1 MIYAEYV
8 EFDMPTGERMRRLEA
23 YGHAGYAPAGQD
35 IVCAGASMLME
46 TLVYMLA
53 GGEEAD
59 CCAYREP
66 TGPRVSVKLTG
77 NICESDLAAIEFAKN
92 GLALL
97 AERYP
102 DHVHFVD
109 KSKDGQEKMVNLQ
122 LFGDG
127 GDGGSAGDA
136 GAEGGSGIVEPAMSP
151 AEERLARCSG
161 VLKRTGS
168 RGAGLSSDGRAPGG
182 KEPISQRNG
191 ADSSPTEG
199 SPWQDGKRHQTAQ
212 ADADEKERALTT
224 TEDSADSAEGDGSEA
239 EEKAQMTSEEHKKA
253 FHALL
258 QGEYRAETE
267 ELMQQ
272 AVERAAQILE
282 SSPQVRGL
290 MEALHEA
297 YGVDAD
303 DLEALTD
310 AVKNGRV
317 KDEAYFEKLA
327 MEKGVS
333 VATARQ
339 MDKLESE
346 NKRLTAAEKFA
357 EDQRKAAQ
365 RQVEIDRIHAEWD
378 REAEQLK
385 AQYPEFDL
393 EQTLANPEIA
403 NLMRLGVSMS
413 NAYRAVYFD
422 QIMAQNESRT
432 AKQVERGVEARI
444 RQRGTRPGENGIR
457 PGGAAQTHTDV
468 NALTRKER
476 EQLERAALRGQVV
489 TF

>member
-8 EFDMPTGERMRRLEA
+8 EFDLPTGERMRRLEA

-53 GGEEAD
+53 GCEEAD

-127 GDGGSAGDA
+127 GDSGSAGDA

-161 VLKRTGS
+161 VLKRTNLS
-168 RGAGLSSDGRAPGG
+168 PVERGTGRTSPSPAATPPLAGEALAGRDTAPDREGAEKDAVGRAL
-182 KEPISQRNG
+182 
-191 ADSSPTEG
+191 A
-199 SPWQDGKRHQTAQ
+199 
-212 ADADEKERALTT
+212 T
-224 TEDSADSAEGDGSEA
+224 TEDGAEGDGSEA
-239 EEKAQMTSEEHKKA
+239 EEKAQMTPEEHKKA
-253 FHALL
+253 FRELM
-258 QGEYRAETE
+258 QGEYKAESE

-272 AVERAAQILE
+272 AVERAAQLLE
-282 SSPQVRGL
+282 NSPQMRGL
-290 MEALHEA
+290 LDALHEA
-297 YGVDAD
+297 YGVEDM
-303 DLEALTD
+303 EALTE

-357 EDQRKAAQ
+357 EDQRKAAR

-378 REAEQLK
+378 REAQQLK

-432 AKQVERGVEARI
+432 AKQVEDGVTERI
-444 RQRGTRPGENGIR
+444 RQRGTRPGENGTR

>member
-53 GGEEAD
+53 GCVEAD

-77 NICESDLAAIEFAKN
+77 NICESDLAVIEFAKN

-161 VLKRTGS
+161 VLKRTNLS
-168 RGAGLSSDGRAPGG
+168 PVERGTGRTSPSPAATPPLAGEALAGRDTAPDREGAEKDAVGRAL
-182 KEPISQRNG
+182 
-191 ADSSPTEG
+191 A
-199 SPWQDGKRHQTAQ
+199 
-212 ADADEKERALTT
+212 T
-224 TEDSADSAEGDGSEA
+224 TEDGAEGDGSEA
-239 EEKAQMTSEEHKKA
+239 EEKAQMTPEEHKKA

-303 DLEALTD
+303 DLDALTD

-385 AQYPEFDL
+385 TQYPEFDL

-444 RQRGTRPGENGIR
+444 RQRGTRPGENGTR

>member
-53 GGEEAD
+53 GCEEAD

-77 NICESDLAAIEFAKN
+77 NICESDLAVIEFAKN

-136 GAEGGSGIVEPAMSP
+136 GAEGGSGIVEPAMSQ

-161 VLKRTGS
+161 VLKRTNLS
-168 RGAGLSSDGRAPGG
+168 PVERGTGRTSPSPAATPPLAGEALAGRDTAPDREGAEKDAVGRAL
-182 KEPISQRNG
+182 
-191 ADSSPTEG
+191 A
-199 SPWQDGKRHQTAQ
+199 
-212 ADADEKERALTT
+212 T
-224 TEDSADSAEGDGSEA
+224 TEDGAEGDGSEA
-239 EEKAQMTSEEHKKA
+239 EEKAQMTPEEHKKA

-303 DLEALTD
+303 DLDALTD

-385 AQYPEFDL
+385 TQYPEFDL

-444 RQRGTRPGENGIR
+444 RQRGTRPGENGTR

>member
-8 EFDMPTGERMRRLEA
+8 EFDLPTGTRVRRLEV

-46 TLVYMLA
+46 TLVYVLA
-53 GGEEAD
+53 DCEEAE

-77 NICESDLAAIEFAKN
+77 NIYEADQAALEFAKN

-102 DHVHFVD
+102 NNVHFED

-122 LFGDG
+122 LFAEGG
-127 GDGGSAGDA
+127 GDGGGDA
-136 GAEGGSGIVEPAMSP
+136 GGAGEAAAADSGVVEPPMRP
-151 AEERLARCSG
+151 AEEKLARCSG
-161 VLKRTGS
+161 VLKRTNP
-168 RGAGLSSDGRAPGG
+168 RGAGLPSQEPDAERGPGRTSQPAAQTAPLERGAKSSDEKDP
-182 KEPISQRNG
+182 
-191 ADSSPTEG
+191 
-199 SPWQDGKRHQTAQ
+199 
-212 ADADEKERALTT
+212 ADE
-224 TEDSADSAEGDGSEA
+224 DDGSKA
-239 EEKAQMTSEEHKKA
+239 EEKAQMTPEEHRKA

-282 SSPQVRGL
+282 SSPQVKNL

-346 NKRLTAAEKFA
+346 NRRLSAAEKFA

-365 RQVEIDRIHAEWD
+365 RQAEISRIHAEWD
-378 REAEQLK
+378 QEAQQLK

-393 EQTLANPEIA
+393 KETLANPEIA
-403 NLMRLGVSMS
+403 KLMQLGVSMS

-432 AKQVERGVEARI
+432 AKQVEQGVEARI
-444 RQRGTRPGENGIR
+444 RQRGTRPGENGTR
-457 PGGAAQTHTDV
+457 PGGAVQTHTDV

-476 EQLERAALRGQVV
+476 EQLEKAALRGQVI

>member
-1 MIYAEYV
+1 MVKITYKEYPEEDVLRVRAE
-8 EFDMPTGERMRRLEA
+8 
-23 YGHAGYAPAGQD
+23 GHAGYAAKGSD
-35 IVCAGASMLME
+35 IVCAAVSTLMQ
-46 TLVYMLA
+46 TLAYSLDGSSIEAHNSNGQNTMTVY
-53 GGEEAD
+53 
-59 CCAYREP
+59 
-66 TGPRVSVKLTG
+66 
-77 NICESDLAAIEFAKN
+77 AKN
-92 GLALL
+92 NPENMAKFEMAMDGMYLL
-97 AERYP
+97 AEAYP
-102 DHVHFVD
+102 EHVQVINLCAD
-109 KSKDGQEKMVNLQ
+109 KTDAMDLQ
-122 LFGDG
+122 LFAEG
-127 GDGGSAGDA
+127 GGNGGSAGSAGDA
-136 GAEGGSGIVEPAMSP
+136 GAEGGSGIVEPAMRP

-168 RGAGLSSDGRAPGG
+168 RGAGLPSQSPDGNSSPKGGTLGKTDNSEQDEESLAGRESDGPAG
-182 KEPISQRNG
+182 
-191 ADSSPTEG
+191 
-199 SPWQDGKRHQTAQ
+199 
-212 ADADEKERALTT
+212 
-224 TEDSADSAEGDGSEA
+224 EGDGSEGK
-239 EEKAQMTSEEHKKA
+239 EKAQMTPEEHKKA
-253 FHALL
+253 FRELM
-258 QGEYRAETE
+258 QGEYKAESE

-272 AVERAAQILE
+272 AVERAAQLLE
-282 SSPQVRGL
+282 NSPQMRGL
-290 MEALHEA
+290 LDALHEA
-297 YGVDAD
+297 YGVEDM
-303 DLEALTD
+303 EALTE

-378 REAEQLK
+378 QEAQQLK

-432 AKQVERGVEARI
+432 AKQVEDGVTERI
-444 RQRGTRPGENGIR
+444 RQRGTRPGENGTR

>member
-1 MIYAEYV
+1 
-8 EFDMPTGERMRRLEA
+8 MPSQSPDGNSSPKGGTLGKTDNSEQDEESS
-23 YGHAGYAPAGQD
+23 AGRESDGPAG
-35 IVCAGASMLME
+35 
-46 TLVYMLA
+46 
-53 GGEEAD
+53 
-59 CCAYREP
+59 
-66 TGPRVSVKLTG
+66 
-77 NICESDLAAIEFAKN
+77 
-92 GLALL
+92 
-97 AERYP
+97 
-102 DHVHFVD
+102 
-109 KSKDGQEKMVNLQ
+109 
-122 LFGDG
+122 
-127 GDGGSAGDA
+127 
-136 GAEGGSGIVEPAMSP
+136 
-151 AEERLARCSG
+151 
-161 VLKRTGS
+161 
-168 RGAGLSSDGRAPGG
+168 
-182 KEPISQRNG
+182 
-191 ADSSPTEG
+191 
-199 SPWQDGKRHQTAQ
+199 
-212 ADADEKERALTT
+212 
-224 TEDSADSAEGDGSEA
+224 EGDGSEGK
-239 EEKAQMTSEEHKKA
+239 EKAQMTPEEHKKA
-253 FHALL
+253 FRELM
-258 QGEYRAETE
+258 QGEYKAESE

-272 AVERAAQILE
+272 AVERAAQLLE
-282 SSPQVRGL
+282 NSPQMRGL
-290 MEALHEA
+290 LDALHEA
-297 YGVDAD
+297 YGVEDM
-303 DLEALTD
+303 EALTE

-378 REAEQLK
+378 REAQQLK

-432 AKQVERGVEARI
+432 AKQVEDGVTERI
-444 RQRGTRPGENGIR
+444 RQRSARPGENGTR

>member
-53 GGEEAD
+53 GCEEAD

-161 VLKRTGS
+161 VLKRTNLS
-168 RGAGLSSDGRAPGG
+168 PVERGTGRTSPWPAATPPLAGEALAGRDTAPDREGAEKDAVGRAL
-182 KEPISQRNG
+182 
-191 ADSSPTEG
+191 A
-199 SPWQDGKRHQTAQ
+199 
-212 ADADEKERALTT
+212 T
-224 TEDSADSAEGDGSEA
+224 TEDGAEGDGSEA
-239 EEKAQMTSEEHKKA
+239 EEKAQMTPEEHKKA

-333 VATARQ
+333 VETARQ

>member
-1 MIYAEYV
+1 
-8 EFDMPTGERMRRLEA
+8 
-23 YGHAGYAPAGQD
+23 
-35 IVCAGASMLME
+35 
-46 TLVYMLA
+46 
-53 GGEEAD
+53 
-59 CCAYREP
+59 
-66 TGPRVSVKLTG
+66 
-77 NICESDLAAIEFAKN
+77 
-92 GLALL
+92 
-97 AERYP
+97 
-102 DHVHFVD
+102 
-109 KSKDGQEKMVNLQ
+109 
-122 LFGDG
+122 
-127 GDGGSAGDA
+127 
-136 GAEGGSGIVEPAMSP
+136 MS
-151 AEERLARCSG
+151 LKIAR
-161 VLKRTGS
+161 
-168 RGAGLSSDGRAPGG
+168 
-182 KEPISQRNG
+182 
-191 ADSSPTEG
+191 
-199 SPWQDGKRHQTAQ
+199 
-212 ADADEKERALTT
+212 
-224 TEDSADSAEGDGSEA
+224 GSEGK
-239 EEKAQMTSEEHKKA
+239 EKAQMTPEEHKKA
-253 FHALL
+253 FRELM
-258 QGEYRAETE
+258 QGEYKAESE

-272 AVERAAQILE
+272 AVERAAQLLE
-282 SSPQVRGL
+282 NSPQMRGL
-290 MEALHEA
+290 LDALHEA
-297 YGVDAD
+297 YGVEDM
-303 DLEALTD
+303 EALTE

-378 REAEQLK
+378 REAQQLK

-432 AKQVERGVEARI
+432 AKQVEDGVTERI
-444 RQRGTRPGENGIR
+444 RQRSARPGENGTR

>member
-1 MIYAEYV
+1 M
-8 EFDMPTGERMRRLEA
+8 
-23 YGHAGYAPAGQD
+23 AGRDTAPD
-35 IVCAGASMLME
+35 
-46 TLVYMLA
+46 
-53 GGEEAD
+53 
-59 CCAYREP
+59 RE
-66 TGPRVSVKLTG
+66 
-77 NICESDLAAIEFAKN
+77 
-92 GLALL
+92 
-97 AERYP
+97 
-102 DHVHFVD
+102 
-109 KSKDGQEKMVNLQ
+109 
-122 LFGDG
+122 
-127 GDGGSAGDA
+127 
-136 GAEGGSGIVEPAMSP
+136 GAEKDAV
-151 AEERLARCSG
+151 
-161 VLKRTGS
+161 
-168 RGAGLSSDGRAPGG
+168 GRAL
-182 KEPISQRNG
+182 
-191 ADSSPTEG
+191 A
-199 SPWQDGKRHQTAQ
+199 
-212 ADADEKERALTT
+212 T
-224 TEDSADSAEGDGSEA
+224 TEDGAEGDGSEA
-239 EEKAQMTSEEHKKA
+239 EEKAQMTPEEHKKA

-297 YGVDAD
+297 YGVDVD
-303 DLEALTD
+303 DLDALTD

-385 AQYPEFDL
+385 TQYPEFDL

-444 RQRGTRPGENGIR
+444 RQRGTRPGENGTR

>member
-1 MIYAEYV
+1 MKTSQSTLRVASSPIRGAL
-8 EFDMPTGERMRRLEA
+8 GRLEA

-53 GGEEAD
+53 GCEEAD

-224 TEDSADSAEGDGSEA
+224 TEDSADSADGDRSEA

-413 NAYRAVYFD
+413 NAYRAVFFD
-422 QIMAQNESRT
+422 QIMA
-432 AKQVERGVEARI
+432 

>member
-53 GGEEAD
+53 GCEEAD

-127 GDGGSAGDA
+127 GDSGSAGDA

-168 RGAGLSSDGRAPGG
+168 RGAGLPSQSPDGNSSPKGGTLGKTDNSEQDEESSAGRESDGPAG
-182 KEPISQRNG
+182 
-191 ADSSPTEG
+191 
-199 SPWQDGKRHQTAQ
+199 
-212 ADADEKERALTT
+212 
-224 TEDSADSAEGDGSEA
+224 EGDGSEGK
-239 EEKAQMTSEEHKKA
+239 EKAQMTPEEHKKA
-253 FHALL
+253 FRELM
-258 QGEYRAETE
+258 QGEYKAESE

-272 AVERAAQILE
+272 AVERAAQLLE
-282 SSPQVRGL
+282 NSPQMRGL
-290 MEALHEA
+290 LDALHEA
-297 YGVDAD
+297 YGVDD
-303 DLEALTD
+303 MEALTE

-378 REAEQLK
+378 REAQQLK

-393 EQTLANPEIA
+393 KQTLANPEVA
-403 NLMRLGVSMS
+403 RLMRLGLTMTE
-413 NAYRAVYFD
+413 AYRAAYFD
-422 QIMAQNESRT
+422 RIMAQNESRT
-432 AKQVERGVEARI
+432 AKQVEDGVTERI
-444 RQRGTRPGENGIR
+444 RQRSARPGENGTR

>member
-53 GGEEAD
+53 GCEEAD

-127 GDGGSAGDA
+127 GDSGSAGDA

-161 VLKRTGS
+161 VLKRTG
-168 RGAGLSSDGRAPGG
+168 RADGG
-182 KEPISQRNG
+182 KEPFSQRNG
-191 ADSSPTEG
+191 SDSSPDRKDSLRPEG
-199 SPWQDGKRHQTAQ
+199 DVAASDRGRTALGKTGNSEQDEESLAGRESDGH
-212 ADADEKERALTT
+212 AD
-224 TEDSADSAEGDGSEA
+224 EGDGSEA
-239 EEKAQMTSEEHKKA
+239 EEKAQMTPEEHKKA

-272 AVERAAQILE
+272 AVERAAQLLE
-282 SSPQVRGL
+282 NSPQMKGL
-290 MEALHEA
+290 LDALHEA
-297 YGVDAD
+297 YGVDD
-303 DLEALTD
+303 MEALTE

-378 REAEQLK
+378 REAQQLK

-393 EQTLANPEIA
+393 EQTLANPEVA
-403 NLMRLGVSMS
+403 RLMRLGLTMTE
-413 NAYRAVYFD
+413 AYRAAYFD
-422 QIMAQNESRT
+422 RIMAQNESRT
-432 AKQVERGVEARI
+432 AKQVEDGVTERI
-444 RQRGTRPGENGIR
+444 RQRSARPGENGTR

>member
-53 GGEEAD
+53 GCEEAD

-77 NICESDLAAIEFAKN
+77 NICESDLAVIEFAKN

-127 GDGGSAGDA
+127 EDGGSAGDA

-161 VLKRTGS
+161 VLKRTNLS
-168 RGAGLSSDGRAPGG
+168 PVERGTGRTSPSPAATPPLAGEALAGRDTAPDREGAEKDAVGRAL
-182 KEPISQRNG
+182 
-191 ADSSPTEG
+191 A
-199 SPWQDGKRHQTAQ
+199 
-212 ADADEKERALTT
+212 T
-224 TEDSADSAEGDGSEA
+224 TEDGAEGDGSEA
-239 EEKAQMTSEEHKKA
+239 EEKAQMTPEEHKKA

-303 DLEALTD
+303 DLDALTD

-385 AQYPEFDL
+385 TQYPEFDL

-444 RQRGTRPGENGIR
+444 RQRGTRPGENGTR

>member
-53 GGEEAD
+53 GCEEAD

-127 GDGGSAGDA
+127 GDGGNAGDA

-161 VLKRTGS
+161 VLKRTG
-168 RGAGLSSDGRAPGG
+168 RADGE
-182 KEPISQRNG
+182 KEPLSQRNG
-191 ADSSPTEG
+191 ADSSPDRGALGKTGNSDQDEESLAERESEG
-199 SPWQDGKRHQTAQ
+199 P
-212 ADADEKERALTT
+212 AD
-224 TEDSADSAEGDGSEA
+224 EGDGSEA
-239 EEKAQMTSEEHKKA
+239 EEKAQMTPEEHKKA

-378 REAEQLK
+378 REAQQLK

-432 AKQVERGVEARI
+432 AKQVEDGVTERI
-444 RQRGTRPGENGIR
+444 RQRGTRPGENGTR

>member
-8 EFDMPTGERMRRLEA
+8 EFDLTTGARVRRLEA

-53 GGEEAD
+53 GCEEAD

-109 KSKDGQEKMVNLQ
+109 KSKDGQEKMMNLQ

-127 GDGGSAGDA
+127 GDSGSAGDA

-161 VLKRTGS
+161 VLKRTNLS
-168 RGAGLSSDGRAPGG
+168 PVERGTGRTSPSPAATPPLAGEALAGRDTAPDR
-182 KEPISQRNG
+182 EG
-191 ADSSPTEG
+191 AE
-199 SPWQDGKRHQTAQ
+199 K
-212 ADADEKERALTT
+212 DAVGRALTT
-224 TEDSADSAEGDGSEA
+224 TEDGADGADSAEGDGSEA
-239 EEKAQMTSEEHKKA
+239 EEKAQMTPEEHKKA
-253 FHALL
+253 FRELL
-258 QGEYRAETE
+258 QGEYKAESE

-272 AVERAAQILE
+272 AVERAAQLLE
-282 SSPQVRGL
+282 NSPQMKGL
-290 MEALHEA
+290 LDALHEA
-297 YGVDAD
+297 YGVDD
-303 DLEALTD
+303 MEALTE

-357 EDQRKAAQ
+357 EDQRKEALRRA
-365 RQVEIDRIHAEWD
+365 EIERIHAQWD

-385 AQYPEFDL
+385 AQYPEFNK
-393 EQTLANPEIA
+393 EEMLANPEVA
-403 NLMRLGVSMS
+403 RLMQLGLTMTE
-413 NAYRAVYFD
+413 AYRAAYFD

-432 AKQVERGVEARI
+432 AKQVEDGVTERI
-444 RQRGTRPGENGIR
+444 RQRSARPGENGTR

>member
-1 MIYAEYV
+1 MVKITYKEYPEEDVLRVRAE
-8 EFDMPTGERMRRLEA
+8 
-23 YGHAGYAPAGQD
+23 GHAGYAAKGSD
-35 IVCAGASMLME
+35 IVCAAVSTLMQ
-46 TLVYMLA
+46 TLAYSLDGSSIEAHNSNGQNTMTVY
-53 GGEEAD
+53 
-59 CCAYREP
+59 
-66 TGPRVSVKLTG
+66 
-77 NICESDLAAIEFAKN
+77 AKN
-92 GLALL
+92 NPENMAKFEMAMDGMYLL
-97 AERYP
+97 AEAYP
-102 DHVHFVD
+102 EHVQVINLCAD
-109 KSKDGQEKMVNLQ
+109 KTDAMDLQ
-122 LFGDG
+122 LFAEGG
-127 GDGGSAGDA
+127 GDGGGDAGSVRDA

-168 RGAGLSSDGRAPGG
+168 RGAGLPSQSPDGNSSPKGGTLGKTDNSEQDEESSAGRESDGPAG
-182 KEPISQRNG
+182 
-191 ADSSPTEG
+191 
-199 SPWQDGKRHQTAQ
+199 
-212 ADADEKERALTT
+212 
-224 TEDSADSAEGDGSEA
+224 EGDGSEGK
-239 EEKAQMTSEEHKKA
+239 EKAQMTPEEHKKA
-253 FHALL
+253 FRELM
-258 QGEYRAETE
+258 QGEYKAESE

-272 AVERAAQILE
+272 AVERAAQLLE
-282 SSPQVRGL
+282 NSPQMRGL
-290 MEALHEA
+290 LDALHEA
-297 YGVDAD
+297 YGVEDM
-303 DLEALTD
+303 EALTE

-378 REAEQLK
+378 REAQQLK

-432 AKQVERGVEARI
+432 AKQVEDGVTERI
-444 RQRGTRPGENGIR
+444 RQRGTRPGENGTR

>member
-53 GGEEAD
+53 GCEEAD

-161 VLKRTGS
+161 VLKRTNLS
-168 RGAGLSSDGRAPGG
+168 PVERGTGRTSPSPAATPPLAGEALAGRDTAPDREGAEKDAVGRAL
-182 KEPISQRNG
+182 
-191 ADSSPTEG
+191 A
-199 SPWQDGKRHQTAQ
+199 
-212 ADADEKERALTT
+212 T
-224 TEDSADSAEGDGSEA
+224 TEDGAEGDGSEA
-239 EEKAQMTSEEHKKA
+239 EEKAQMTPEEHKKA

-444 RQRGTRPGENGIR
+444 RQRGTRPGENGTR

>member
-1 MIYAEYV
+1 MIKIVYEDNPENGRMMMRAEGHANYAEK
-8 EFDMPTGERMRRLEA
+8 GK
-23 YGHAGYAPAGQD
+23 D
-35 IVCAGASMLME
+35 IVCAAVSALMQ
-46 TLVYMLA
+46 TLAYSAAEDEHTSACCYNTTDGTPVMNVQ
-53 GGEEAD
+53 AD
-59 CCAYREP
+59 STEP
-66 TGPRVSVKLTG
+66 MR
-77 NICESDLAAIEFAKN
+77 AKFELVAD
-92 GLALL
+92 GLSLL
-97 AERYP
+97 AEQCP
-102 DHVHFVD
+102 DHVRFKRVCAGCD
-109 KSKDGQEKMVNLQ
+109 AGINLQ
-122 LFGDG
+122 IFAEG
-127 GDGGSAGDA
+127 GDGGGDA
-136 GAEGGSGIVEPAMSP
+136 GSAGEAAAADSGVVEPPMRP
-151 AEERLARCSG
+151 AEEKLARCSG
-161 VLKRTGS
+161 VLKRTNP
-168 RGAGLSSDGRAPGG
+168 RGAGLPSQESDAERGPGRT
-182 KEPISQRNG
+182 SQS
-191 ADSSPTEG
+191 AA
-199 SPWQDGKRHQTAQ
+199 QTAPLERG
-212 ADADEKERALTT
+212 AKGSDENTELDEK
-224 TEDSADSAEGDGSEA
+224 DPADEGDGSKA
-239 EEKAQMTSEEHKKA
+239 EEKAQMTPEEHKKA

-282 SSPQVRGL
+282 SSPQVKNL

-303 DLEALTD
+303 DLEALTE

-346 NKRLTAAEKFA
+346 NRRLSAAEKFA

-365 RQVEIDRIHAEWD
+365 RQAEISRIHAEWD
-378 REAEQLK
+378 QEAQQLK

-393 EQTLANPEIA
+393 KETLANPEIA
-403 NLMRLGVSMS
+403 KLMQLGVSMS

-432 AKQVERGVEARI
+432 AKQVEQGVEARI
-444 RQRGTRPGENGIR
+444 RQRGTRPGENGTR
-457 PGGAAQTHTDV
+457 PGGAVQTHTDV

-476 EQLERAALRGQVV
+476 EQLEKAALRGQVI

>member
-53 GGEEAD
+53 GCEEAD

-161 VLKRTGS
+161 VLKRTNLS
-168 RGAGLSSDGRAPGG
+168 PVERGTGRTSQSPAATPPLAWEALAGRDTAPDREGAEKDAVGRAL
-182 KEPISQRNG
+182 
-191 ADSSPTEG
+191 A
-199 SPWQDGKRHQTAQ
+199 
-212 ADADEKERALTT
+212 T
-224 TEDSADSAEGDGSEA
+224 TEDGAEGDGSEA
-239 EEKAQMTSEEHKKA
+239 EEKAQMTPEEHKKA

-333 VATARQ
+333 VETARQ

-346 NKRLTAAEKFA
+346 NKRLTAAEKFE

>member
-8 EFDMPTGERMRRLEA
+8 EFDLPTGERMRRLEA

-53 GGEEAD
+53 GCEEAD

-77 NICESDLAAIEFAKN
+77 DIHESDLAAMEFAKN

-122 LFGDG
+122 LFAEGG
-127 GDGGSAGDA
+127 GDGGGDAGGAGDA
-136 GAEGGSGIVEPAMSP
+136 GAEGGSGIVEPPMRP

-161 VLKRTGS
+161 VLKRTNLS
-168 RGAGLSSDGRAPGG
+168 PVERGTGRTSPSPAATPPLAGEALAGRDTAPDREGAEKDAVGRAL
-182 KEPISQRNG
+182 
-191 ADSSPTEG
+191 A
-199 SPWQDGKRHQTAQ
+199 
-212 ADADEKERALTT
+212 T
-224 TEDSADSAEGDGSEA
+224 TEDGAEGDGSEA
-239 EEKAQMTSEEHKKA
+239 EEKAQMTPEEHKKA

-303 DLEALTD
+303 DLDALTD

-378 REAEQLK
+378 REAQQLK

-432 AKQVERGVEARI
+432 AKQVEDGVTERI
-444 RQRGTRPGENGIR
+444 RQRSARPGENGTR

>member
-53 GGEEAD
+53 GCEEAD

-161 VLKRTGS
+161 VLKRTNLS
-168 RGAGLSSDGRAPGG
+168 PVERGTGRTSPSPAATPPLAGEALAGRDTAPDREGAEKDAVGRAL
-182 KEPISQRNG
+182 
-191 ADSSPTEG
+191 A
-199 SPWQDGKRHQTAQ
+199 
-212 ADADEKERALTT
+212 T
-224 TEDSADSAEGDGSEA
+224 TEDGAEGDGSEA
-239 EEKAQMTSEEHKKA
+239 EEKAQMTPEEHKKA

-282 SSPQVRGL
+282 SSPKVRGL

-333 VATARQ
+333 VETARQ

>member
-53 GGEEAD
+53 GCEEAD

-77 NICESDLAAIEFAKN
+77 NICESDLAVIEFAKN

-161 VLKRTGS
+161 VLKRTNLS
-168 RGAGLSSDGRAPGG
+168 PVERGTGRTSPSPAATPPLAGEALAGRDTAPDREGAEKDAVGRAL
-182 KEPISQRNG
+182 
-191 ADSSPTEG
+191 A
-199 SPWQDGKRHQTAQ
+199 
-212 ADADEKERALTT
+212 T
-224 TEDSADSAEGDGSEA
+224 TEDGAEGDGSEA
-239 EEKAQMTSEEHKKA
+239 EEKAQMTPEEHKKA

-333 VATARQ
+333 VETARQ

-444 RQRGTRPGENGIR
+444 RQRGTRPGENGTR

>member
-53 GGEEAD
+53 GCEEAD

-127 GDGGSAGDA
+127 GDSGSAGDA

-161 VLKRTGS
+161 VLKRTNLS
-168 RGAGLSSDGRAPGG
+168 PVERGTGRTSPSPAATPPLAGEALAGRDTAPDREGAEKDAVGRAL
-182 KEPISQRNG
+182 
-191 ADSSPTEG
+191 A
-199 SPWQDGKRHQTAQ
+199 
-212 ADADEKERALTT
+212 T
-224 TEDSADSAEGDGSEA
+224 TEDGAEGDGSEA
-239 EEKAQMTSEEHKKA
+239 EEKAQMTPEEHKKA
-253 FHALL
+253 FRELL
-258 QGEYRAETE
+258 QGEYKAESE

-272 AVERAAQILE
+272 AVERAAQLLE
-282 SSPQVRGL
+282 NSPQMRGL
-290 MEALHEA
+290 LDALHEA
-297 YGVDAD
+297 YGVEDM
-303 DLEALTD
+303 EALTE
-310 AVKNGRV
+310 AVKNGLV

-378 REAEQLK
+378 REAQQLK

-432 AKQVERGVEARI
+432 AKQVEDGVTERI
-444 RQRGTRPGENGIR
+444 RQRSARPGENGTR

>member
-53 GGEEAD
+53 GCEEAD

-161 VLKRTGS
+161 VLKRTG
-168 RGAGLSSDGRAPGG
+168 RADGG
-182 KEPISQRNG
+182 KEPFSQRNG
-191 ADSSPTEG
+191 ADSSPDRKDSLRPEG
-199 SPWQDGKRHQTAQ
+199 DVAASDRGRTALGKTGNSEQDEESLAGRESDGH
-212 ADADEKERALTT
+212 AD
-224 TEDSADSAEGDGSEA
+224 EGDGSEA
-239 EEKAQMTSEEHKKA
+239 EEKAQMTPEEHKKA

-272 AVERAAQILE
+272 AVERAAQLLE
-282 SSPQVRGL
+282 NSPQMKGL
-290 MEALHEA
+290 LDALHEA
-297 YGVDAD
+297 YGVDD
-303 DLEALTD
+303 MEALTE

-378 REAEQLK
+378 REAQQLK

-393 EQTLANPEIA
+393 EQTLASPEVA
-403 NLMRLGVSMS
+403 RLMRLGLTMTE
-413 NAYRAVYFD
+413 AYRAAYFD
-422 QIMAQNESRT
+422 RIMAQNESRT
-432 AKQVERGVEARI
+432 AKQVEDGVTERI
-444 RQRGTRPGENGIR
+444 RQRSARPGENGTR

>member
-8 EFDMPTGERMRRLEA
+8 EFDLPTGARVRRLEV

-46 TLVYMLA
+46 TLVYVLA
-53 GGEEAD
+53 GCEEAD

-77 NICESDLAAIEFAKN
+77 DIHESDLAAMEFAKN

-109 KSKDGQEKMVNLQ
+109 KSRDGQEKMVELQ
-122 LFGDG
+122 LFAEGGGDG
-127 GDGGSAGDA
+127 GDAGGAGDA
-136 GAEGGSGIVEPAMSP
+136 GAEGGSGIVEPPMRP

-168 RGAGLSSDGRAPGG
+168 RGAGQSSDGRAPGE
-182 KEPISQRNG
+182 KEPLSQRNG
-191 ADSSPTEG
+191 ADRGALGRPGNSE
-199 SPWQDGKRHQTAQ
+199 QDEESLAGRESDGPAG
-212 ADADEKERALTT
+212 
-224 TEDSADSAEGDGSEA
+224 EGDGSEGK
-239 EEKAQMTSEEHKKA
+239 EKAQMTPEEHKKA
-253 FHALL
+253 FRELM
-258 QGEYRAETE
+258 QGEYKAESE

-272 AVERAAQILE
+272 AVERAAQLLE
-282 SSPQVRGL
+282 NSPQMRGL
-290 MEALHEA
+290 LDALHEA
-297 YGVDAD
+297 YGVEDM
-303 DLEALTD
+303 EALTE

-327 MEKGVS
+327 MEKGIS

-357 EDQRKAAQ
+357 EDQRKEAMRRA
-365 RQVEIDRIHAEWD
+365 EIERIHAQWD

-385 AQYPEFDL
+385 AQYPEFNK
-393 EQTLANPEIA
+393 EEMLANPEVA
-403 NLMRLGVSMS
+403 RLMQLGLTMTE
-413 NAYRAVYFD
+413 AYRAAYFD
-422 QIMAQNESRT
+422 QLMAQNESRT
-432 AKQVERGVEARI
+432 AKQVEDGVTERI
-444 RQRGTRPGENGIR
+444 RQRSARPGENGTR